1 MGQMGQTFV
10 DHLRERHPD
19 LPLRP
24 ELGGHGDPWA
34 HLPPL
39 SPALRALVEQ
49 HRAVVEGA

>member
-1 MGQMGQTFV
+1 MDFA

-19 LPLRP
+19 FPLRP

-39 SPALRALVEQ
+39 PPAVEALAERYVESREIQ
-49 HRAVVEGA
+49 AAAL